1 MVQNL
6 AYKINENPLRGFT
19 FIQVSDS
26 FSRTCH
32 HVGDNVEI
40 VCMSV
45 QFPTL
50 SQKVAKTILKRS
62 LQDCREIVNRGVD
75 LRYYTFQLFEYRTN
89 FPTGIFRV
97 VFFVTGD
104 TVCTGKRLCAD
115 LKSKLSRYAEGRPFR
130 IMLNPP
136 SVDEYEGSLVYSSDN
151 LQMAHSW
158 LADFL
163 WDTQACGRGL
173 SCRP

>member
-75 LRYYTFQLFEYRTN
+75 LKYYTFQLFEYRTN
-89 FPTGIFRV
+89 FPTKTNLARHTYIRIYRH
-97 VFFVTGD
+97 VTI
-104 TVCTGKRLCAD
+104 T
-115 LKSKLSRYAEGRPFR
+115 AE
-130 IMLNPP
+130 N
-136 SVDEYEGSLVYSSDN
+136 
-151 LQMAHSW
+151 
-158 LADFL
+158 
-163 WDTQACGRGL
+163 
-173 SCRP
+173 SCYNSQI